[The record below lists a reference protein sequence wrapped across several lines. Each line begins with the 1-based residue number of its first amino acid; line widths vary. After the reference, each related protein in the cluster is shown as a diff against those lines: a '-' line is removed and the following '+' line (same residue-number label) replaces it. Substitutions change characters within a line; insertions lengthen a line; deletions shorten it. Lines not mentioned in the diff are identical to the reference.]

1 MCCSATGRAGHRW
14 ANAVFFLCQSR
25 RRRSGHPSGRRLVC
39 EGCPDGSR
47 SDPRGVRAGG
57 LLAADCGQEAASAHA
72 DGEGADVLGL
82 PVLAAATAAFASA
95 RTDEAPRAATR
106 AGQVA
111 DGACALG
118 GSVTSMTTGAP
129 GGMGA
134 WR

>member
-14 ANAVFFLCQSR
+14 ANVT
-25 RRRSGHPSGRRLVC
+25 LVSASH
-39 EGCPDGSR
+39 DDA
-47 SDPRGVRAGG
+47 DPATPPGGVWSVKVAPMA
-57 LLAADCGQEAASAHA
+57 LEVIPEEFVQAASAHA
-72 DGEGADVLGL
+72 DGEGADVLGS
-82 PVLAAATAAFASA
+82 PVLATATAAFASA

>member
-1 MCCSATGRAGHRW
+1 M
-14 ANAVFFLCQSR
+14 
-25 RRRSGHPSGRRLVC
+25 
-39 EGCPDGSR
+39 
-47 SDPRGVRAGG
+47 
-57 LLAADCGQEAASAHA
+57 
-72 DGEGADVLGL
+72 
-82 PVLAAATAAFASA
+82 LAAATAAFASA

-111 DGACALG
+111 AGAREALALLTGAEGRAADGARALG

>member
-1 MCCSATGRAGHRW
+1 MEIRA
-14 ANAVFFLCQSR
+14 
-25 RRRSGHPSGRRLVC
+25 
-39 EGCPDGSR
+39 
-47 SDPRGVRAGG
+47 
-57 LLAADCGQEAASAHA
+57 AASVSPSAHA
-72 DGEGADVLGL
+72 DGEGADVLGS

>member
-1 MCCSATGRAGHRW
+1 M
-14 ANAVFFLCQSR
+14 
-25 RRRSGHPSGRRLVC
+25 
-39 EGCPDGSR
+39 
-47 SDPRGVRAGG
+47 
-57 LLAADCGQEAASAHA
+57 AADCGQEAASAHA
-72 DGEGADVLGL
+72 DGEGADVLGS

-95 RTDEAPRAATR
+95 RTDEAPRAAAR

-111 DGACALG
+111 DGARALG

>member
-1 MCCSATGRAGHRW
+1 MALEVIPEEFVQA
-14 ANAVFFLCQSR
+14 AA
-25 RRRSGHPSGRRLVC
+25 
-39 EGCPDGSR
+39 
-47 SDPRGVRAGG
+47 
-57 LLAADCGQEAASAHA
+57 LAADCGQEAASAHA
-72 DGEGADVLGL
+72 DGEGAGVLGS

-95 RTDEAPRAATR
+95 RTDEAARAAVR

-111 DGACALG
+111 DGAREALALLTGADERAADGARALG